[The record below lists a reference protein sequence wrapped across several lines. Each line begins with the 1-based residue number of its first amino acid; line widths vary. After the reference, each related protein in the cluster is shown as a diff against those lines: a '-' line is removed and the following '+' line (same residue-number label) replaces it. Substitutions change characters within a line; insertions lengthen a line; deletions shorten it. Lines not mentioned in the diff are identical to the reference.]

1 VGTDCWFTAPS
12 GRSGGWAQYLPEW
25 VDRILDAFSVCEGR
39 VTYEY
44 ELLYWATS
52 LTKLCASGWENGE
65 RGVGTR

>member
-1 VGTDCWFTAPS
+1 
-12 GRSGGWAQYLPEW
+12 
-25 VDRILDAFSVCEGR
+25 VCEGR